1 MSGLPSRR
9 ASRGAELGTGSP
21 VANARAR
28 DKVTPDKA
36 LRTDEAWAAKEELIR
51 YYEVARA
58 SPSTTRPKL
67 PKAVRDDKHTIF
79 SIPGE
84 RGMIATLVDIFT
96 DHNIAQLVLFL
107 VDRLDFVDAVESAF
121 LDGLH
126 ACGAADAVLERAA
139 GLARSVLRTDTAGL
153 VELLKAPGS
162 CTESTRL
169 AWYASPRAR
178 LPTPRPRPCA
188 GGGTFSVGLRPSA
201 RVSAPYHLR
210 SPCRARLASASAQN
224 ATTVAATSPPSAP
237 SGTAGRRRLP
247 V

>member
-9 ASRGAELGTGSP
+9 ASRGAELRIGSP

-107 VDRLDFVDAVESAF
+107 VDRPDFVDAVESAF

-188 GGGTFSVGLRPSA
+188 GGGHLLCRTASFCESISPVPPEITLPRITQTPKVVRLRGLDR
-201 RVSAPYHLR
+201 
-210 SPCRARLASASAQN
+210 RLA
-224 ATTVAATSPPSAP
+224 AAVGAPPRSL
-237 SGTAGRRRLP
+237 RE
-247 V
+247 

>member
-9 ASRGAELGTGSP
+9 ASRGAELGIGSP

-107 VDRLDFVDAVESAF
+107 VDRPDFVDAVESAF

-139 GLARSVLRTDTAGL
+139 GLAHSVLRTDTAGL

-169 AWYASPRAR
+169 AWDHCSFFDLHYLRLDLLLCIERRAEEWQV
-178 LPTPRPRPCA
+178 LPTRTSTCYACA
-188 GGGTFSVGLRPSA
+188 ETWSAKHTRCPTCNRAANGFLRIGS
-201 RVSAPYHLR
+201 
-210 SPCRARLASASAQN
+210 Q
-224 ATTVAATSPPSAP
+224 
-237 SGTAGRRRLP
+237 
-247 V
+247 